1 MQRTFQYFLS
11 IFILFLFLGA
21 GGASA
26 QTTRNNA
33 STFTYQ
39 GYLELSGSPVSDT
52 CDFTFVLM
60 NAPTGGAMVDVQS
73 VNGVPVSDGIFSVD
87 LTVDWNAFGEGD
99 RYLEI
104 TVDCGSGSQTLSPRQ
119 PITPAPVAMA
129 LPAIQTEP
137 NATDGTFTSPNIIA
151 GYVGNGIS
159 TNSAGSVIAGGGI
172 GGNLNFIDGSFNAIG
187 GGYGNRVNQVNGATV
202 SGGFINQANGYY
214 SAIGGGSNNR
224 ANGRESAVGGGASN
238 RAAGDY
244 ATIAGGGP
252 ADDSTPTTSANT
264 NNHVYDD
271 YGTIGGG
278 GDNHAGSQ
286 GSVQDNDPFATVSG
300 GGLNRAR
307 GGYSAIGGGYDNNA
321 DGLYSTIAGGS
332 LNTANGNYSFAAGY
346 QAKANNTG
354 SFVWADSNGFPF
366 YSSGLDTFRARA
378 TGGVEFV
385 TGIDSSGLTTAG
397 VEVPAGGTGWNAVS
411 DQTLKSEITPVDT
424 AAVLDEVANM
434 PVSEWQFT
442 EDESGTRYIGPMAQD
457 FYAAFGLGEDDTTI
471 NSVNMDGVT
480 LAAIQGLHAEN
491 EALAA
496 TVEQMETRITE
507 LEQLVSLKQ
516 SGINVL
522 GLLLAAS
529 GGFWLA
535 RRKQVTEDQ
544 QQ

>member
-286 GSVQDNDPFATVSG
+286 GSVQDNDSVC
-300 GGLNRAR
+300 NRER
-307 GGYSAIGGGYDNNA
+307 
-321 DGLYSTIAGGS
+321 
-332 LNTANGNYSFAAGY
+332 
-346 QAKANNTG
+346 
-354 SFVWADSNGFPF
+354 
-366 YSSGLDTFRARA
+366 RR
-378 TGGVEFV
+378 
-385 TGIDSSGLTTAG
+385 
-397 VEVPAGGTGWNAVS
+397 
-411 DQTLKSEITPVDT
+411 
-424 AAVLDEVANM
+424 
-434 PVSEWQFT
+434 T
-442 EDESGTRYIGPMAQD
+442 EP
-457 FYAAFGLGEDDTTI
+457 GEGRLQRDWWR
-471 NSVNMDGVT
+471 
-480 LAAIQGLHAEN
+480 L
-491 EALAA
+491 
-496 TVEQMETRITE
+496 
-507 LEQLVSLKQ
+507 
-516 SGINVL
+516 
-522 GLLLAAS
+522 
-529 GGFWLA
+529 
-535 RRKQVTEDQ
+535 
-544 QQ
+544 